1 MANTVIGAS
10 VQVDFQSVGNLKKEL
25 RAATNELVAMNE
37 KFGSTSKEAIAAAQK
52 VANLKDSIGDAKS
65 LADAFNPDAK
75 FKAFGQTL
83 SAVAGG
89 FSAVQGA
96 MGLLG
101 NESEDLQRTLVKV
114 QSALA
119 ISQGL
124 EQIGNLGQ
132 AFSNLKAVAVNAFNA
147 IKVAIGSTGIGLLVV
162 ALGAIVAYWDDI
174 KSAVS
179 GVSEEQKKL
188 NKESEANLKAQKEKL
203 SAIDS
208 QENIL
213 KLQGKSEKDILKL
226 KIGQTDQAIAAAEIN
241 LKNSIATQKAQIAAA
256 QRNKDILQGIIT
268 FITAPISAL
277 LKGIDLIGSA
287 VGKNLNLYGS
297 FTGGLASLV
306 FDPKQVKSDGD
317 ASIKE
322 QENTLLQL
330 KNQRAGYELS
340 LRNDNKKSNDARSS
354 DNKKSNDDLIRI
366 EKEAQEA
373 LLKSRMTSQERE
385 LFDLKKGYDEKKKAL
400 EQGGKSTN
408 ALTEVYEKQKGEIEA
423 KYKKLREQEEDK
435 FQNIITQLVQR
446 KQTERNLTE
455 QEAARQAIVDKYAK
469 EREELLKQY
478 PNNLQLSV
486 LLKQNE
492 ELELA
497 KIDKSFEDKRR
508 EQRNENN
515 RLRIE
520 TEKAF
525 AAELLA
531 VETELQNQ
539 KYNVVNGG
547 LDLLQQLAGKNEKIA
562 NVFFAIQKAIEI
574 GRIITSTASSIALI
588 KAQTAAIPAILP
600 PGVPNPAYFTAV
612 VLNAKR
618 IASLKLG
625 AALNIAQIAAA
636 SISKFK
642 SGGQTPSGGGQNEPP
657 PPGNLNAPLQP
668 GLSSAVQ
675 GQALNANAINNL
687 GNQSLRAYV
696 MNSDIQNNQQRNAYL
711 ERNARIG

>member
-174 KSAVS
+174 KAAVS

-226 KIGQTDQAIAAAEIN
+226 KISQTDQAIAAAEIN

-268 FITAPISAL
+268 FVTAPISAL

-306 FDPKQVKSDGD
+306 FDPKQVKADGD

-340 LRNDNKKSNDARSS
+340 LKNDNKKSNDARSS
-354 DNKKSNDDLIRI
+354 DNKKSNDERINAEKDLTKFIEDENNKRLTSTMTAS
-366 EKEAQEA
+366 EKE
-373 LLKSRMTSQERE
+373 
-385 LFDLKKGYDEKKKAL
+385 LFEIRKLYDEKIAIAKKFNLNTSELEGLRLKAITDVINKEQSGRRDNADFEKTQQEKQLNDFKAQVPKIGMAQSQITANLQTETNTRKSIAEDEANNRIQLTQAIGTALGSLSDIVGKETAAGKAL
-400 EQGGKSTN
+400 AIAQATINTFLGI
-408 ALTEVYEKQKGEIEA
+408 TEVWKSKAVLPEPFNTATKI
-423 KYKKLREQEEDK
+423 
-435 FQNIITQLVQR
+435 
-446 KQTERNLTE
+446 
-455 QEAARQAIVDKYAK
+455 AATVTTAAGG
-469 EREELLKQY
+469 
-478 PNNLQLSV
+478 
-486 LLKQNE
+486 
-492 ELELA
+492 
-497 KIDKSFEDKRR
+497 
-508 EQRNENN
+508 
-515 RLRIE
+515 
-520 TEKAF
+520 F
-525 AAELLA
+525 AA
-531 VETELQNQ
+531 V
-539 KYNVVNGG
+539 
-547 LDLLQQLAGKNEKIA
+547 
-562 NVFFAIQKAIEI
+562 
-574 GRIITSTASSIALI
+574 R
-588 KAQTAAIPAILP
+588 
-600 PGVPNPAYFTAV
+600 
-612 VLNAKR
+612 
-618 IASLKLG
+618 
-625 AALNIAQIAAA
+625 NIA
-636 SISKFK
+636 KTK
-642 SGGQTPSGGGQNEPP
+642 VPGGGTGPTPP
-657 PPGNLNAPLQP
+657 PPPTPGNMNAPLQP
-668 GLSSAVQ
+668 GLSAAVQ

-696 MNSDIQNNQQRNAYL
+696 MNSDIQNNNQRNAYL